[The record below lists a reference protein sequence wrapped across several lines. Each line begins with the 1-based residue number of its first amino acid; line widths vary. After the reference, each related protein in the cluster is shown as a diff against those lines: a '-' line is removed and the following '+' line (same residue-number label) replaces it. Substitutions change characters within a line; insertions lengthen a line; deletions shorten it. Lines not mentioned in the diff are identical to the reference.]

1 MPPASIPAGIGNI
14 RWNNQHSDMKRFGFL
29 LIVST
34 LFMLFSGICNAQVVI
49 NIRYDGADGKARKY
63 VEEMEKSGIAARI
76 RAIEGCIRYD
86 YFFPADDPEDLLL
99 IDEWAD
105 QDALNRYHSSPM
117 MQEAAAL
124 REKYNLGGRQ
134 VRMFQPVG
142 PRMNP
147 AGQERRPER

>member
-14 RWNNQHSDMKRFGFL
+14 RWNNQHSDMKRFNFL

-49 NIRYDGADGKARKY
+49 N
-63 VEEMEKSGIAARI
+63 
-76 RAIEGCIRYD
+76 IRYD

-147 AGQERRPER
+147 AGQGRRPER